1 MFTGLVE
8 EIGVITAVHPRGNEI
23 SIDVSCSEIN
33 SDIRAGDSINIDGVC
48 QTVVSIDKGSLRFDT
63 VSETLKKTT
72 FSGLK
77 RGTRVNLERALRADS
92 RLGGHFV
99 LGHVDTTGKVSSV
112 VQLSG
117 SYELRINFDPKFD
130 KYIIP
135 VGSVCINGVSLTV
148 AEKGRGWLK
157 VAIIPHTWANT
168 SLAEL
173 KTNSEVN
180 IEFDVLGKYILN
192 YIEGTGSSGISM
204 DKLKDFGFA

>member
-8 EIGVITAVHPRGNEI
+8 EIGTITAVHPRGNEI
-23 SIDVSCSEIN
+23 SIDVSCNVIN
-33 SDIRAGDSINIDGVC
+33 SGIKEGDSINIDGVC
-48 QTVVSIDKGSLRFDT
+48 QTVVSIDKESLRFDS

-72 FSGLK
+72 FNGFK

-99 LGHVDTTGKVSSV
+99 LGHVDTTGKVSGV

-117 SYELRINFDPKFD
+117 SYELKINFDSKYD
-130 KYIIP
+130 KYVIP
-135 VGSVCINGVSLTV
+135 VGSICINGVSLTV

-168 SLAEL
+168 NLEDL
-173 KTNSEVN
+173 KANSEVN
-180 IEFDVLGKYILN
+180 LEFDVLGKYILN
-192 YIEGTGSSGISM
+192 YIEGTGYNGISM

>member
-8 EIGVITAVHPRGNEI
+8 EIGTITAVHPRGNEI
-23 SIDVSCSEIN
+23 SIEVSCSVIN
-33 SDIRAGDSINIDGVC
+33 SGILAGDSINIDGVC
-48 QTVVSIDKGSLRFDT
+48 QTVVSIDKGSLRFDS
-63 VSETLKKTT
+63 VAETLKKTT
-72 FSGLK
+72 FNGFR

-112 VQLSG
+112 VQLNG
-117 SYELRINFDPKFD
+117 SYELRINFDSKYD
-130 KYIIP
+130 KYIIH
-135 VGSVCINGVSLTV
+135 VGSICINGVSLTV

-168 SLAEL
+168 TLEDL

-180 IEFDVLGKYILN
+180 LEFDVLGKYILN
-192 YIEGTGSSGISM
+192 YIEGTGYNGISM